1 MRNRLCLLA
10 LVLMALTT
18 TWAQTK
24 KVNAPL
30 DRVTIFTNGAQVAR
44 SATVQ
49 LSAGEQVITFT
60 GLSPFM
66 DVKSLQLKA
75 MGPLTVLGVGHRT
88 THPDSLAQVGRLREA
103 EKALTTVERKIQQ
116 VKDEQEVIEA
126 QKELVKTNSSVS
138 GRTVATPLAGIKELN
153 NYYATEMLSLKKRTQ
168 ELDIQLATLEE
179 ERQRKST
186 TYDSLAKVKLT
197 AMYEVDVKVNA
208 PQAVRAN
215 FTLNYYVRNAGWYP
229 TYDLRST
236 GLGQPLQLSYK
247 ANIYQ
252 KTREEWKNIPVTL
265 SSANPNRSNVAP
277 ELKTYWLD
285 FGLAPPRYDFGQD
298 ATTVTGHV
306 VSADD
311 GDPIIGASVVVN
323 GTRLGTVT
331 DINGDYSITLPQG
344 RRQLVFSMV
353 GYETVTNNV
362 KGSTLNVRMKEDK
375 IALEEMVVVGY
386 GSAKRASRKVSREA
400 AVADEMR
407 VERRVLAAPQ
417 MEEES
422 AVIEVESNEAQ
433 FGYEF
438 DIKQLLTLP
447 SNGQTQTTE
456 IARYQLPATY
466 IYKGI
471 PKIDREAFLVADA
484 TDWQRLNLL
493 EGEANVYFENSFVGK
508 TIVDPSTP
516 SDTLH
521 FSLGRDPGIRLQR
534 TKISESSTRRFLAS
548 NQEQTMTWRITV
560 KNTRQEPVSLTLFD
574 QTPLSRNEKIS
585 VTIDELSGGRR
596 NEQTG
601 EVTWQ
606 LQLQPGEQR
615 ELLLQYKVKYP
626 KNRKLTIE

>member
-1 MRNRLCLLA
+1 MRNRMCLLA
-10 LVLMALTT
+10 LVLTMMTV

-24 KVNAPL
+24 KVTAPI
-30 DRVTIFTNGAQVAR
+30 DRVTVFTNGAQVAR

-60 GLSPFM
+60 GLSPYM

-75 MGPLTVLGVGHRT
+75 LGSLTVLGIGHRT
-88 THPDSLAQVGRLREA
+88 THPDSLVQVGKLREA
-103 EKALTTVERKIQQ
+103 EKALNAVERKIQQ

-126 QKELVKTNSSVS
+126 QKELVKTNCSVS
-138 GRTVATPLAGIKELN
+138 GRTVATPLTGIKELN
-153 NYYATEMLSLKKRTQ
+153 SYYATEMLSLKKRTQ

-179 ERQRKST
+179 ERQKKSDS
-186 TYDSLAKVKLT
+186 YDSLCKVKLT
-197 AMYEVDVKVNA
+197 AMTEVDVKVNA
-208 PQAVRAN
+208 QQAVRAN
-215 FTLNYYVRNAGWYP
+215 FSLNYYVRNAGWYP
-229 TYDLRST
+229 TYDLRSN

-247 ANIYQ
+247 ANVYQ

-298 ATTVTGHV
+298 ATTVTGRV
-306 VSADD
+306 VSSDD
-311 GDPIIGASVVVN
+311 GDPIIGATVMVN

-331 DINGDYSITLPQG
+331 DVNGNYSITLPQG
-344 RRQLVFSMV
+344 RRQLVFTYV
-353 GYETVTNNV
+353 GYETVTSTV
-362 KGSTLNVRMKEDK
+362 KGATLNVRMKEDK
-375 IALEEMVVVGY
+375 AALQEVVVIGY
-386 GSAKRASRKVSREA
+386 GKGKKSDRALA
-400 AVADEMR
+400 AAAEPVML
-407 VERRVLAAPQ
+407 ERRVEVAPR

-438 DIKQLLTLP
+438 EIKQLLTIP

-456 IARYQLPATY
+456 IARYQLPASY

-471 PKIDREAFLVADA
+471 PKIDQEAFLVADA

-508 TIVDPSTP
+508 TIVDPTTP
-516 SDTLH
+516 SDTLN

-534 TKISESSTRRFLAS
+534 TKVNESSTRKFLAS

-560 KNTRQEPVSLTLFD
+560 KNTRKEPVSLTLYD
-574 QTPLSRNEKIS
+574 QTPISRNEKITVS
-585 VTIDELSGGRR
+585 IDELSGGKRD
-596 NEQTG
+596 EQTG
-601 EVTWQ
+601 QVTWQ
-606 LQLQPGEQR
+606 LQLQPNEQR
-615 ELLLQYKVKYP
+615 ELILQYKVKYP

>member
-10 LVLMALTT
+10 LVLMSLTV

-30 DRVTIFTNGAQVAR
+30 DHVTVFTNGAQVAR

-60 GLSPFM
+60 GLSPYM

-75 MGPLTVLGVGHRT
+75 MGPLTVLGMNHRT
-88 THPDSLAQVGRLREA
+88 THPDSLAQVGKLHEA
-103 EKALTTVERKIQQ
+103 EKALTAVERKIQQ

-126 QKELVKTNSSVS
+126 QKELVKTNCSVS

-153 NYYATEMLSLKKRTQ
+153 SYYATEMLSLKKRTQ
-168 ELDIQLATLEE
+168 ELDDQLATLEE
-179 ERQRKST
+179 EREKKAAT
-186 TYDSLAKVKLT
+186 LDSLGKVKLT
-197 AMYEVDVKVNA
+197 SLTEVDVKVTA
-208 PQAVRAN
+208 QQAVRAN
-215 FTLNYYVRNAGWYP
+215 FSLNYYVKNAGWYP

-277 ELKTYWLD
+277 ELQTYWLD
-285 FGLAPPRYDFGQD
+285 FGLAPPRYDFNQD
-298 ATTVTGHV
+298 ATTVTGRV

-311 GDPIIGASVVVN
+311 GDPLIGASVMVN

-344 RRQLVFSMV
+344 RRQLMFAYV
-353 GYETVTNNV
+353 GYETVTRTV
-362 KGSTLNVRMKEDK
+362 TGSTLNVRMKEDK
-375 IALEEMVVVGY
+375 VALQEVAVIGY
-386 GSAKRASRKVSREA
+386 GLQGRVAGLNVSSAAEKRS
-400 AVADEMR
+400 
-407 VERRVLAAPQ
+407 VERRMAEPM

-422 AVIEVESNEAQ
+422 AVVEVESNDAQ

-438 DIKQLLTLP
+438 EIKQLLTIP
-447 SNGQTQTTE
+447 TNGQTQTTE
-456 IARYQLPATY
+456 IARYNLPATY

-471 PKIDREAFLVADA
+471 PKIEKEAFLVADA

-521 FSLGRDPGIRLQR
+521 FSLGRDPGIRMQR
-534 TKISESSTRRFLAS
+534 TKVSESSTRRFLAS

-574 QTPLSRNEKIS
+574 QTPISRNDKIT
-585 VTIDELSGGRR
+585 VTIDELSGGKRD
-596 NEQTG
+596 EKTG
-601 EVTWQ
+601 QVTWQ

-615 ELLLQYKVKYP
+615 ELTLQYKVKYP
-626 KNRKLTIE
+626 KNRRLTIE